1 MTNESMDLLNVAAP
15 VCSLGCLK
23 IKGFYHISTNPV
35 HRIHKEKIEKYI
47 KRALKEKTIL
57 NEFNDLIKEIEE
69 CNDEDKGN
77 FNIYTSFSFK

>member
-23 IKGFYHISTNPV
+23 IKGFYRISTNHV

-77 FNIYTSFSFK
+77 FNIYTSFSLK

>member
-1 MTNESMDLLNVAAP
+1 MAAP

>member
-23 IKGFYHISTNPV
+23 IKGFYHISTNHV

-77 FNIYTSFSFK
+77 FNTTSFSLK